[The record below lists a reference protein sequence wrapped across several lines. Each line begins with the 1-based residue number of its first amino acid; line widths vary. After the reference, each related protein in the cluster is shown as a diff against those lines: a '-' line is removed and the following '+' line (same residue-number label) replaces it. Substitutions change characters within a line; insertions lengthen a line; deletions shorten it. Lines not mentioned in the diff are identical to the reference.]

1 MLELQLLNAIL
12 NNRDASALIRFGLM
26 DENQWLTHKSVYKY
40 AMKHLEEFGEL
51 PSINSV
57 IENTD
62 NFEVVDLGESV
73 ETLSKKLIERNV
85 KNAQK
90 QFFVE
95 TAQQFGEMSA
105 VDIIE
110 AMESK
115 VQEFRNQS
123 MSRGQ
128 NGIDWSN
135 SGAERF
141 AEFERRKKHDFS
153 RRIPFFF
160 PELTEVLGEMNGGY
174 YLAIQA
180 FTGKGKTWLG
190 LLEALTVNDS
200 GLNCLF
206 ESGEMSKPEISFRLD
221 TLKGKFSNRALFTG
235 SLDFHSEEA
244 YRDYLGDFGKGT
256 TKAPLVIKTQEDWAK
271 GLTVAQIEHDI
282 QTHKPDVVIIDQ
294 FSLIRHITNDRDG
307 KSNTSKRLKE
317 MAGKYGIVIC
327 LLYQA
332 NGDYERGKKKSDVED
347 ESLRVLQPPTL
358 KDYSETVQ
366 IVQDVDCL
374 LTFDATKW
382 KDVLTGNECG
392 KALLFVAKSRT
403 GGEGI
408 ELEMN
413 WIPDQGVIETRK
425 ATDIF

>member
-1 MLELQLLNAIL
+1 MLELQLLNTIL
-12 NNRDASALIRFGLM
+12 NSRDASSLVRFGIN
-26 DENQWLTHKSVYKY
+26 DESQWLTHQNVYKY
-40 AMKHLEEFGEL
+40 AMRHLEEFGEL
-51 PSINSV
+51 PSVNSV

-62 NFEVVDLGESV
+62 NFEVTDPGESV
-73 ETLSKKLIERNV
+73 ETLAKKLVERNV

-90 QFFVE
+90 SFFVQ
-95 TAQQFGEMSA
+95 TAQQFGELSA
-105 VDIIE
+105 VEIIE
-110 AMESK
+110 KMEEK

-123 MSRGQ
+123 MSQGK

-135 SGAERF
+135 SGAERL

-160 PELTEVLGEMNGGY
+160 KELTDSLGEMNGGY

-190 LLEALTVNDS
+190 LLEALAVNDL

-221 TLKGKFSNRALFTG
+221 TIKGKFSNRALFTG
-235 SLDFHSEEA
+235 NLDFQSEED
-244 YRDYLGDFGKGT
+244 YKNYLGGFGKGT
-256 TKAPLVIKTQEDWAK
+256 KKAPLIIKTQEDWAK
-271 GLTVAQIEHDI
+271 GLTIAQIEHDI
-282 QTHKPDVVIIDQ
+282 KTHHPDVVIIDQ
-294 FSLIRHITNDRDG
+294 FSLIRHVTNDRDG
-307 KSNTSKRLKE
+307 KANTSKRLKE
-317 MAGKYGIVIC
+317 MAGKYGVVIC

-332 NGDYERGKKKSDVED
+332 NGDYEKSKKKSDVED

-358 KDYSETVQ
+358 KDYSEV
-366 IVQDVDCL
+366 ISVIQDVDCL
-374 LTFDATKW
+374 LTFDSTKW
-382 KDVLTGNECG
+382 KDQQTGNECG
-392 KALLFVAKSRT
+392 KALLFVAKSRA
-403 GGEGI
+403 GGEGT

-413 WIPDQGVIETRK
+413 WLPDAGVIETKK

>member
-1 MLELQLLNAIL
+1 MLELQLLNTIL
-12 NNRDASALIRFGLM
+12 NTRDASALVRFGLM
-26 DENQWLTHKSVYKY
+26 DEAQWLTHKSVYKY
-40 AMKHLEEFGEL
+40 TVKHLEEFGEL

-62 NFEVVDLGESV
+62 NFEVTEPGESV

-90 QFFVE
+90 RFLIDTSQK
-95 TAQQFGEMSA
+95 FGELSA
-105 VDIIE
+105 AEIIE
-110 AMESK
+110 VMEEK
-115 VQEFRNQS
+115 TQEFRNQS
-123 MSRGQ
+123 MSQGK
-128 NGIDWSN
+128 NGMDWSN
-135 SGAERF
+135 SGAERL

-160 PELTEVLGEMNGGY
+160 QELTEALGEMSGGY
-174 YLAIQA
+174 YLALQA

-190 LLEALTVNDS
+190 LLQALKVNDM

-206 ESGEMSKPEISFRLD
+206 ESGEMSKPELSFRLD

-235 SLDFHSEEA
+235 SLDFQSEED
-244 YRDYLGDFGKGT
+244 YKKYLGDFSKGT
-256 TKAPLVIKTQEDWAK
+256 TKAPLIIKTQEDWSK

-294 FSLIRHITNDRDG
+294 FSLIRHVTNDRDG
-307 KSNTSKRLKE
+307 KGSTSRRLKE
-317 MAGKYGIVIC
+317 MAGKYGIVIV

-332 NGDYERGKKKSDVED
+332 NGEYEKSKRKSDAED

-358 KDYSETVQ
+358 KDYSEV
-366 IVQDVDCL
+366 IAVIQDVDCL
-374 LTFDATKW
+374 LTFDSTKW
-382 KDVLTGNECG
+382 KDQQTGNECG
-392 KALLFVAKSRT
+392 KALLFVAKSRA
-403 GGEGI
+403 GGEGT

-413 WIPDQGVIETRK
+413 WIPDQGVIETKK